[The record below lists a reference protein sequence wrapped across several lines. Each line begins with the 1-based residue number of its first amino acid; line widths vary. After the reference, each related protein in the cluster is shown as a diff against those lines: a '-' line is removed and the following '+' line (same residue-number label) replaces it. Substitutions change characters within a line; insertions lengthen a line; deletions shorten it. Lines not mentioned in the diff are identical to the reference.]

1 MNDVLVDD
9 DRLLITRRSGS
20 SNRSVV
26 SFSGV
31 GLRMGGLPEMQ
42 REEFGRSAGEAG
54 DPTVVFVI
62 DRTRSWY
69 NDVFD
74 QVVDVLRTDLRGGGE
89 IATLGNSMGGFA
101 AFRMAQALPGCSR
114 AIAFSPQYAVDP
126 RHMPRQ
132 EKRWEQHRAAIARHH
147 IAHALEMETA
157 RQEPSGILY
166 WAFFGINKLPD
177 LAHLA
182 AFQALGLP
190 NAHAVCLDECG
201 HDVAAIM
208 RKTGALGPILSHLL
222 PPGAADPGAVE
233 STLAAH
239 GLRVLH
245 GEAFA
250 ARRAE
255 QQQRWALRKL
265 QGPRVRA
272 QGRPNRKGPA
282 HVPGL

>member
-1 MNDVLVDD
+1 MNEVLVDD
-9 DRLLITRRSGS
+9 DRLLITRRLGS
-20 SNRSVV
+20 SGRSVV

-69 NDVFD
+69 NEVFD
-74 QVVDVLRTDLRGGGE
+74 QVVDVLRADLHGGGE

-101 AFRMAQALPGCSR
+101 AFRMAQALPNCSR

-132 EKRWEQHRAAIARHH
+132 EKRWGEHRAAIAEHR
-147 IAHALEMETA
+147 IAHALEAETA
-157 RQEPSGILY
+157 RFEASGTSY

-177 LAHLA
+177 LAHMA
-182 AFQALGLP
+182 AFRALGLP
-190 NAHAVCLDECG
+190 NVHALCLDECG

-208 RKTGALGPILSHLL
+208 RRAGGLGPLLSDLL
-222 PPGAADPGAVE
+222 PPGKADRACVE
-233 STLAAH
+233 RRLAEH
-239 GLRVLH
+239 GLHVL
-245 GEAFA
+245 GEEAFA
-250 ARRAE
+250 TKRAE
-255 QQQRWALRKL
+255 QQQRWAQRKL
-265 QGPRVRA
+265 LGPR
-272 QGRPNRKGPA
+272 RPNKRSPA
-282 HVPGL
+282 QRPGF

>member
-1 MNDVLVDD
+1 MNDILVDD
-9 DRLLITRRSGS
+9 DRLLITRRLGTSG
-20 SNRSVV
+20 RSVV

-69 NDVFD
+69 NRVFD
-74 QVVDVLRTDLRGGGE
+74 QVVDVLRADLRGGGE

-101 AFRMAQALPGCSR
+101 AFRMAQALPNCSR
-114 AIAFSPQYAVDP
+114 AIAFSPQYAVNP

-132 EKRWEQHRAAIARHH
+132 EKRWEQHRAAIIMHH
-147 IAHALEMETA
+147 IAHALEAETA
-157 RQEPSGILY
+157 RPDTSGTSY

-177 LAHLA
+177 LAHMA
-182 AFQALGLP
+182 AFRALGLP

-208 RKTGALGPILSHLL
+208 RKAGALGPLLANLL
-222 PPGAADPGAVE
+222 PPAEADPAIVE
-233 STLAAH
+233 STLARY
-239 GLRVLH
+239 GLRILDE
-245 GEAFA
+245 EAFA
-250 ARRAE
+250 TKRAE
-255 QQQRWALRKL
+255 QQQRWAQRKL
-265 QGPRVRA
+265 MGPRRL
-272 QGRPNRKGPA
+272 NRKSPA
-282 HVPGL
+282 QRPGL